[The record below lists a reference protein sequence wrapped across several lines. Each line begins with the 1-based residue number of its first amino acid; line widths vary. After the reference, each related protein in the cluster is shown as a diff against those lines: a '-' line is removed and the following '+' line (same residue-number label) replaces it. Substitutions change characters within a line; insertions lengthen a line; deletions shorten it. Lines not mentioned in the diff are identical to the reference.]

1 MSNKLILCFQAA
13 SQQAS
18 VVSEG
23 GQWEHALALLTL
35 AVRAVNEM
43 KLQYLRQRAAC
54 LAHLG
59 LHDRAVSDLSKVIQG
74 HSADANGEP
83 RVWAEDLCRRGRSL
97 LLCSHEES
105 GLQDISQALDLHEGQ
120 ALLCVEAGLGTQRLA
135 ETFLR
140 FALQNYGEQKL
151 DKAWLL
157 TETGLKVDSGHVELR
172 RLKARIKR
180 EVSGPC
186 TVH

>member
-1 MSNKLILCFQAA
+1 MTFQVA

-18 VVSEG
+18 SVSQS

-35 AVRAVNEM
+35 AVRAVNDK
-43 KLQYLRQRAAC
+43 KLRYLRQRAAC

-59 LHDRAVSDLSKVIQG
+59 LHERAVSDLNKVIES
-74 HSADANGEP
+74 HNGEE
-83 RVWAEDLCRRGRSL
+83 RMIRTEDLCRRGRSL

-105 GLQDISQALDLHEGQ
+105 GLQDFSQALDLHEEQ
-120 ALLCVEAGLGTQRLA
+120 ALLCVEAGPGRRRLA
-135 ETFLR
+135 ELFLR
-140 FALQNYGEQKL
+140 FALQHFGEQQL

-157 TETGLKVDSGHVELR
+157 TENGLKVESDHAELR
-172 RLKARIKR
+172 RLRTRIKR